1 MPSASSICLGR
12 RSQKID
18 PVRSS
23 GSSWQRIRAMNMLNI
38 SWNTWMIAWA
48 SLLWRPSFRCSTI
61 WPTFS
66 RSKTNHRPPVASGSR
81 WIGSSYEKS
90 RRRRSLRATRR
101 MTMSRKCS
109 YKGGNLLKQKVQ
121 FKQQILLAQPK
132 GIQGLKRQK
141 PIPCRPV
148 LFHRKL
154 KGRNQ

>member
-1 MPSASSICLGR
+1 
-12 RSQKID
+12 
-18 PVRSS
+18 
-23 GSSWQRIRAMNMLNI
+23 
-38 SWNTWMIAWA
+38 
-48 SLLWRPSFRCSTI
+48 
-61 WPTFS
+61 
-66 RSKTNHRPPVASGSR
+66 
-81 WIGSSYEKS
+81 
-90 RRRRSLRATRR
+90 

-132 GIQGLKRQK
+132 DIQGLKRQK

>member
-1 MPSASSICLGR
+1 MGYVLKAVLSSAQHPEYGQITVPFPIPDEKYDR
-12 RSQKID
+12 
-18 PVRSS
+18 
-23 GSSWQRIRAMNMLNI
+23 
-38 SWNTWMIAWA
+38 MIE
-48 SLLWRPSFRCSTI
+48 LLEPLEIGDALRQDCRVDELDSF
-61 WPTFS
+61 
-66 RSKTNHRPPVASGSR
+66 
-81 WIGSSYEKS
+81 
-90 RRRRSLRATRR
+90 
-101 MTMSRKCS
+101 